1 MVSAGSWYGPVRTV
15 AIVLA
20 VLVAGSAG
28 AYAGRPG
35 PDDRNRPSGAT
46 GGRAA
51 RESRGARDFEHMV
64 NELEDQ
70 EQRLR
75 RELEELRPKI
85 DTAHRRMIAR
95 GRAYYRLV
103 RAGLLPVGGGF
114 DALVDHAT
122 TVERLRA
129 ALVRDVVLL
138 RKLEDRQAEAKRQL
152 RRATAEKAPL
162 MVQQEAMRRAGVAIR
177 EAEERRAAFLR
188 AFGGASDG
196 TPHLAI
202 YGAGTGPVTGEPL
215 VRFSQMKGRLSFPLA
230 GRFEVLTPH
239 QPSEEGLQLVAARD
253 SAVRAVYAGRVAFAG
268 KTDHG
273 ETVVLE
279 HGDGYYSVYGG
290 LQRTEVR
297 VKEQLLERE
306 RLGWVLRTATRR
318 PTLYFEL
325 RRGRRLLDPAPWLGL

>member
-1 MVSAGSWYGPVRTV
+1 MVSAGSWYGPVRTIAV
-15 AIVLA
+15 VLA
-20 VLVAGSAG
+20 VLVVGSAG

-35 PDDRNRPSGAT
+35 PIDRGQSSKET
-46 GGRAA
+46 
-51 RESRGARDFEHMV
+51 RGARDFEHMV
-64 NELEDQ
+64 AELEDQ

-75 RELEELRPKI
+75 RELDELRPKI
-85 DTAHRRMIAR
+85 DTAHRRMVAR

-114 DALVDHAT
+114 DALVEHAA

-129 ALVRDVVLL
+129 ALGRDVKLV
-138 RKLEDRQAEAKRQL
+138 RKLEDRQTEAKRQL
-152 RRATAEKAPL
+152 RRTTAEKAPL
-162 MVQQEAMRRAGVAIR
+162 MVQREAMRRAGVAMR

-188 AFGGASDG
+188 AFGGASSG

-215 VRFSQMKGRLSFPLA
+215 VRFSQTKGRLSFPLA
-230 GRFEVLTPH
+230 GRFEVVTPH

-253 SAVRAVYAGRVAFAG
+253 SAVRAVYAGRVAFVG
-268 KTDHG
+268 PTDHG
-273 ETVVLE
+273 KTVVLE
-279 HGDGYYSVYGG
+279 HGEGYYSVYGG
-290 LQRTEVR
+290 LQRVEVKA
-297 VKEQLLERE
+297 KERLLERE

-325 RRGRRLLDPAPWLGL
+325 RKGRRLLDPAPWLGL

>member
-1 MVSAGSWYGPVRTV
+1 MASAASWSSPVRTL

-35 PDDRNRPSGAT
+35 PNDRGTAAGA
-46 GGRAA
+46 
-51 RESRGARDFEHMV
+51 SRGGVSKASRGTQDFEQMLA
-64 NELEDQ
+64 ELEDS

-85 DTAHRRMIAR
+85 DTANRRMIAR

-114 DALVDHAT
+114 DALVEHAA

-129 ALVRDVVLL
+129 ALGRDVALV
-138 RKLEDRQAEAKRQL
+138 RKLEERQTEAKRLL
-152 RRATAEKAPL
+152 RRASAEKAPL
-162 MVQQEAMRRAGVAIR
+162 MVQQEAMRRAGVAMR

-188 AFGGASDG
+188 AFGGAADG

-239 QPSEEGLQLVAARD
+239 QPTEEGLQLVAARD
-253 SAVRAVYAGRVAFAG
+253 SAVRAVYAGRVAFVG
-268 KTDHG
+268 QTDHG
-273 ETVVLE
+273 DTVVLE
-279 HGDGYYSVYGG
+279 HGEGYFTVYGG
-290 LQRTEVR
+290 LQRIEVKA
-297 VKEQLLERE
+297 KEQLLERE
-306 RLGWVLRTATRR
+306 RLGWVLRTAARR

-325 RRGRRLLDPAPWLGL
+325 RKGRRLLDPSPWLGL